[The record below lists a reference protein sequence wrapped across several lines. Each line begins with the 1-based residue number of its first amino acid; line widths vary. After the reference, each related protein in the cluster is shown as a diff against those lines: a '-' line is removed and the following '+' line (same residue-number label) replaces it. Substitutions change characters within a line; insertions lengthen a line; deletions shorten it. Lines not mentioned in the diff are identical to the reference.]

1 MSSEGSCILPDA
13 DATVAF
19 GARLAAALAGGAV
32 IYLHGDLGAGKTTLA
47 RGLLRALGHAGSV
60 KSPTYTLVEPYAIA
74 GRTVFHFDLYRLAD
88 PEELEFLGVRDYLQ
102 PDAIL
107 LIEWPSHGE
116 GHLPAPDLE
125 LWLQGAGE
133 GRRASWRSR
142 NSRGAAIVASLGAAE
157 RRAQS

>member
-1 MSSEGSCILPDA
+1 MSGDLSCHLPDE
-13 DATVAF
+13 DATVGF

-32 IYLHGDLGAGKTTLA
+32 VYLHGDLGAGKTTLA
-47 RGLLRALGHAGSV
+47 RGLLRALGHTGSV

-102 PDAIL
+102 PGAIL
-107 LIEWPSHGE
+107 LIEWPERGE

-125 LWLQGAGE
+125 IRLETAGA
-133 GRRASWRSR
+133 GRRASWRAC
-142 NSRGAAIVASLGAAE
+142 NSRGAAIVASLGADE
-157 RRAQS
+157 ERAQS